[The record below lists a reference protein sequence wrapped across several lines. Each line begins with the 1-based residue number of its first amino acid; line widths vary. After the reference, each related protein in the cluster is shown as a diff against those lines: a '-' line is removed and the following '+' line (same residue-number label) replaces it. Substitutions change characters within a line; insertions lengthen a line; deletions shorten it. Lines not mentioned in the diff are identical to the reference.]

1 MLTKDLHTHTIYSHG
16 KGTPEENV
24 LAAVSMGLKAV
35 AISEHGPGHMFFGV
49 RGRRLDRLRR
59 EMDRL
64 KEKYAG
70 RIEVLFGIESDLT
83 GYGVT
88 DIPMELLDVFDVRLL
103 AFHKGGMPCDG
114 FGFAR
119 SLESLHMGGSDPVK
133 TAEALLAAGERYK
146 IDIFSHP
153 GLYVKCDIPTLARGA
168 KELGI
173 KLEINAARV
182 TMSDEELRQAA
193 DAGAELII
201 GSDAHW
207 PSRVGDDALA
217 LAAARRAGVEG
228 SVVNI
233 VR

>member
-1 MLTKDLHTHTIYSHG
+1 
-16 KGTPEENV
+16 
-24 LAAVSMGLKAV
+24 
-35 AISEHGPGHMFFGV
+35 
-49 RGRRLDRLRR
+49 
-59 EMDRL
+59 MDRL
-64 KEKYAG
+64 KEKYSDK
-70 RIEVLFGIESDLT
+70 IEVLFGIESNLV
-83 GYGVT
+83 GYGLT
-88 DIPMELLDVFDVRLL
+88 DIPKDLLDVFDVRLL
-103 AFHKGGMPCDG
+103 AFHKGGRPGDG

-119 SLESLHMGGSDPVK
+119 SLESLHLGGSDPVK

-146 IDIFSHP
+146 IDIFAHP
-153 GLYVKCDIPTLARGA
+153 GLYVKCDISTLARGA

-193 DAGAELII
+193 DIGAEFII

-217 LAAARRAGVEG
+217 LAAAKRAGVEG

>member
-1 MLTKDLHTHTIYSHG
+1 
-16 KGTPEENV
+16 
-24 LAAVSMGLKAV
+24 
-35 AISEHGPGHMFFGV
+35 MFFGV
-49 RGRRLDRLRR
+49 RGRKLDHLRR

-64 KEKYAG
+64 KAKYSDK
-70 RIEVLFGIESDLT
+70 IEVLFGIESNLV
-83 GYGVT
+83 GYGLT
-88 DIPMELLDVFDVRLL
+88 DIPKDLLDVFDVRLL
-103 AFHKGGMPCDG
+103 AFHKGGRYCDG

-119 SLESLHMGGSDPVK
+119 CLESLHAGGSDPVK
-133 TAEALLAAGERYK
+133 TAEALLTAGEKYK
-146 IDIFSHP
+146 IDIFAHP

-193 DAGAELII
+193 DIGAEFII

-217 LAAARRAGVEG
+217 LAAAKRAGVES

>member
-1 MLTKDLHTHTIYSHG
+1 M
-16 KGTPEENV
+16 
-24 LAAVSMGLKAV
+24 
-35 AISEHGPGHMFFGV
+35 
-49 RGRRLDRLRR
+49 
-59 EMDRL
+59 
-64 KEKYAG
+64 
-70 RIEVLFGIESDLT
+70 LFGIESNLV
-83 GYGVT
+83 GYGLT
-88 DIPMELLDVFDVRLL
+88 DIPKDLLDVFDVRLL
-103 AFHKGGMPCDG
+103 AFHKGGRCCDG

-119 SLESLHMGGSDPVK
+119 CLESLHIGGSDPVK
-133 TAEALLAAGERYK
+133 TAEALLTAGERYK
-146 IDIFSHP
+146 IDIFAHP

-193 DAGAELII
+193 DIGAEFII

-217 LAAARRAGVEG
+217 LAAAKRAGVES